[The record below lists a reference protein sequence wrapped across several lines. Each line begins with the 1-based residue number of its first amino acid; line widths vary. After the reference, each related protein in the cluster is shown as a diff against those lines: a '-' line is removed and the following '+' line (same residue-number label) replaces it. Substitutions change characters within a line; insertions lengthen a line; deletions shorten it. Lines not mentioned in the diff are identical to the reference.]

1 MEWDQKSERRLGSSS
16 FCSQHIETV
25 KLLTKVSTSLENMLL
40 QMADNNNFRRGITTS
55 MIGISFAMCL
65 QIGAVSY
72 TYGQMSKQITVN
84 TTRLDVI
91 EQTAREFIKDM
102 VVK

>member
-1 MEWDQKSERRLGSSS
+1 MDWDGKSERRQGSSS

-25 KLLTKVSTSLENMLL
+25 KLLTKVSTSLDNMLI
-40 QMADNNNFRRGITTS
+40 QMADNSNFRRTIMTS
-55 MIGISFAMCL
+55 LIGIAFAMCI
-65 QIGAVSY
+65 QIGGTCY

-91 EQTAREFIKDM
+91 EQTAREFIKDR
-102 VVK
+102 VK